1 MPLFSCV
8 GAQSRPV
15 AKSWAESKVLYINI
29 YIYIFFFSCVGNLPR
44 SGENAVGL
52 ITRVITS
59 RSYILSR
66 SATLEASR
74 T

>member
-1 MPLFSCV
+1 MPLLSCV

-29 YIYIFFFSCVGNLPR
+29 YIYIYIFSCVGNLPP